1 MAEADTKQWKN
12 ERLAHWA
19 TALWESSFRAAVSG
33 LDLSGRASELT
44 LQPRAPDLEA
54 WRQWADPLWFD
65 LPNDMAEGALLSVGC
80 TREAVHSLI
89 ELITGEKDLE
99 PDSARGTYVEILSQA
114 AGLFGRTASEPL
126 GKAAQFSDV
135 VDSSYPADAE
145 LGLEYVAEWAGSKY
159 LFALVPN
166 RTAVRAMMSA
176 GADQETAEHDSTVAA
191 GAQTA
196 NGETAAFDGQDFAEF
211 RGAAQPVYAA
221 AGGIGPQ
228 RELRNHLLEPP
239 GRSQVGL
246 RLDRR
251 AESVRGRAGGCL
263 GEQLRHRPGR
273 SRRGGRQLR
282 NSRHR
287 DCQSSRPHADH
298 FLARGRPKDLLQEKQ
313 MMVPST
319 IFELWLLA
327 SPLLALL
334 VAALA
339 LHLGA
344 GQLRR
349 RIALQKAAA
358 EARIRGVE
366 ERMEIVEGEL
376 CTLRSMG
383 RTLLARQAKSNSGSK
398 KPIRKRRSER
408 R

>member
-1 MAEADTKQWKN
+1 MAEADTNQWKN

-54 WRQWADPLWFD
+54 WQQWADPLWFD

-89 ELITGEKDLE
+89 ALITGEEDLE

-176 GADQETAEHDSTVAA
+176 GADQETAAHDSTLAA

-196 NGETAAFDGQDFAEF
+196 NGESAASTGKISLSSGAQHNLSMLLQVELDLSVSFGTTSLNLQEVLKLASGSIVELNRSVAE
-211 RGAAQPVYAA
+211 PVDVLVNNCV
-221 AGGIGPQ
+221 I
-228 RELRNHLLEPP
+228 
-239 GRSQVGL
+239 
-246 RLDRR
+246 
-251 AESVRGRAGGCL
+251 
-263 GEQLRHRPGR
+263 
-273 SRRGGRQLR
+273 
-282 NSRHR
+282 
-287 DCQSSRPHADH
+287 
-298 FLARGRPKDLLQEKQ
+298 ARGEVVVVDGNYGIRVTEIVSRQDR
-313 MMVPST
+313 VRT
-319 IFELWLLA
+319 IF
-327 SPLLALL
+327 
-334 VAALA
+334 
-339 LHLGA
+339 
-344 GQLRR
+344 
-349 RIALQKAAA
+349 
-358 EARIRGVE
+358 
-366 ERMEIVEGEL
+366 
-376 CTLRSMG
+376 
-383 RTLLARQAKSNSGSK
+383 
-398 KPIRKRRSER
+398 
-408 R
+408 